1 MKLLTRDEV
10 AKILDV
16 PPRTI
21 DHWIRTGRIKPLKA
35 GRLNRFTMRHV
46 EDFLKVRRGTLS
58 DAKPSSTTADARK

>member
-1 MKLLTRDEV
+1 MNKHEV
-10 AKILDV
+10 AALLGVSD
-16 PPRTI
+16 RTV
-21 DHWIRTGRIKPLKA
+21 DDWVQRGMIKVLKA